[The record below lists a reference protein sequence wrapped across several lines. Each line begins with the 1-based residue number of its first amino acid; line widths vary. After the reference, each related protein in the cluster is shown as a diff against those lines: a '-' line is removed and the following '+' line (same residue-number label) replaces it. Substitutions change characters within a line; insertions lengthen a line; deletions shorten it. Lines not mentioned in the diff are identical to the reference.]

1 MRRSAA
7 EGRFISRGWIDV
19 PYGEEEMA
27 LLEEKVLLVLGGVL
41 HGWMKS
47 ISG

>member
-1 MRRSAA
+1 LD
-7 EGRFISRGWIDV
+7 DV

-27 LLEEKVLLVLGGVL
+27 LLEEKVLLVLEGVL